1 MKITPQEQVQLDFML
16 ARFRNNSRVQE
27 MRNYIQHGTISTYEH
42 CESVTELAFLL
53 NRRLRLGADE
63 RILVTGAFLHD
74 FYLYDW
80 HENDKS
86 HRLHGYHHPDTSCAN
101 AVAYFQIGEHIQQMI
116 RTHMWPL
123 TITKLPRSREAW
135 ILCLVDKYISTEET
149 FAMRKRG

>member
-63 RILVTGAFLHD
+63 RV
-74 FYLYDW
+74 
-80 HENDKS
+80 S
-86 HRLHGYHHPDTSCAN
+86 
-101 AVAYFQIGEHIQQMI
+101 
-116 RTHMWPL
+116 
-123 TITKLPRSREAW
+123 KLLSGGNLR
-135 ILCLVDKYISTEET
+135 
-149 FAMRKRG
+149 RKREEHVQRP